1 MKKLTDFA
9 NIAQLQTYIKDW
21 NSLTGL
27 SAAITDLDGNCLTT
41 AIPESC
47 STYHAEDALTE
58 LTLGEESIG
67 SMLYGTPADYTDDP
81 SVSVQILHSLLT
93 LAINNQYETSQLNT
107 RLQTYKD
114 SITTLSSLINAI
126 IEKSHALDKI
136 ESKQRML
143 ALNASIEAAR
153 AGEAGRGFAVVAE
166 QIRKLAEQSAQSAVD
181 TRSLIEGSLQEIE
194 RGNQAAEAAAESLE
208 QIVTGVKEIAADSR
222 RLSEE
227 STAQAQAMEQAEVGV
242 TQISEVVQSNSASA
256 EESSATSEELS
267 AQAYSLN
274 EVVGKF
280 TLRRD

>member
-47 STYHAEDALTE
+47 STYHAEAALTE

-153 AGEAGRGFAVVAE
+153 AGEAGKGFAVVADE
-166 QIRKLAEQSAQSAVD
+166 VGKLASVSDEINTAIKDTMTDMADLVEKISAPEHPV
-181 TRSLIEGSLQEIE
+181 I
-194 RGNQAAEAAAESLE
+194 
-208 QIVTGVKEIAADSR
+208 
-222 RLSEE
+222 
-227 STAQAQAMEQAEVGV
+227 
-242 TQISEVVQSNSASA
+242 
-256 EESSATSEELS
+256 
-267 AQAYSLN
+267 
-274 EVVGKF
+274 
-280 TLRRD
+280 

>member
-47 STYHAEDALTE
+47 STYHAEDAL
-58 LTLGEESIG
+58 EESIG

-153 AGEAGRGFAVVAE
+153 AGEAGKGFAVVADE
-166 QIRKLAEQSAQSAVD
+166 VGKLASVSDEINTAIKDTMTDMADLVEKISAPEHPV
-181 TRSLIEGSLQEIE
+181 I
-194 RGNQAAEAAAESLE
+194 
-208 QIVTGVKEIAADSR
+208 
-222 RLSEE
+222 
-227 STAQAQAMEQAEVGV
+227 
-242 TQISEVVQSNSASA
+242 
-256 EESSATSEELS
+256 
-267 AQAYSLN
+267 
-274 EVVGKF
+274 
-280 TLRRD
+280 

>member
-47 STYHAEDALTE
+47 STYHAEDAITE

-81 SVSVQILHSLLT
+81 SASVQILHSLLT

-153 AGEAGRGFAVVAE
+153 AGEAGKGFAVVADE
-166 QIRKLAEQSAQSAVD
+166 VGKLASVSDEIKDTMTDMADLVEKISAPEHPV
-181 TRSLIEGSLQEIE
+181 I
-194 RGNQAAEAAAESLE
+194 
-208 QIVTGVKEIAADSR
+208 
-222 RLSEE
+222 
-227 STAQAQAMEQAEVGV
+227 
-242 TQISEVVQSNSASA
+242 
-256 EESSATSEELS
+256 
-267 AQAYSLN
+267 
-274 EVVGKF
+274 
-280 TLRRD
+280 

>member
-126 IEKSHALDKI
+126 IENH
-136 ESKQRML
+136 ML
-143 ALNASIEAAR
+143 W
-153 AGEAGRGFAVVAE
+153 
-166 QIRKLAEQSAQSAVD
+166 IR
-181 TRSLIEGSLQEIE
+181 
-194 RGNQAAEAAAESLE
+194 
-208 QIVTGVKEIAADSR
+208 
-222 RLSEE
+222 
-227 STAQAQAMEQAEVGV
+227 
-242 TQISEVVQSNSASA
+242 SNPNSVC
-256 EESSATSEELS
+256 LH
-267 AQAYSLN
+267 
-274 EVVGKF
+274 
-280 TLRRD
+280 

>member
-41 AIPESC
+41 AISESC

-153 AGEAGRGFAVVAE
+153 AGEAGKGFAVVADE
-166 QIRKLAEQSAQSAVD
+166 VGKLASVSDEINTAIKDTMTDMADLVEKISAPEHPV
-181 TRSLIEGSLQEIE
+181 I
-194 RGNQAAEAAAESLE
+194 
-208 QIVTGVKEIAADSR
+208 
-222 RLSEE
+222 
-227 STAQAQAMEQAEVGV
+227 
-242 TQISEVVQSNSASA
+242 
-256 EESSATSEELS
+256 
-267 AQAYSLN
+267 
-274 EVVGKF
+274 
-280 TLRRD
+280 

>member
-41 AIPESC
+41 AIPKSC

-153 AGEAGRGFAVVAE
+153 AGEAGKGFAVVADE
-166 QIRKLAEQSAQSAVD
+166 VGKLASVSDEINTAIKDTMTDMADLVEKISAPEHPV
-181 TRSLIEGSLQEIE
+181 I
-194 RGNQAAEAAAESLE
+194 
-208 QIVTGVKEIAADSR
+208 
-222 RLSEE
+222 
-227 STAQAQAMEQAEVGV
+227 
-242 TQISEVVQSNSASA
+242 
-256 EESSATSEELS
+256 
-267 AQAYSLN
+267 
-274 EVVGKF
+274 
-280 TLRRD
+280 

>member
-21 NSLTGL
+21 NNLTGL

-47 STYHAEDALTE
+47 STYHAEDALSE

-153 AGEAGRGFAVVAE
+153 AGEAGKGFAVVADE
-166 QIRKLAEQSAQSAVD
+166 VGKLASVSD
-181 TRSLIEGSLQEIE
+181 EIN
-194 RGNQAAEAAAESLE
+194 RYQRYDDRYGR
-208 QIVTGVKEIAADSR
+208 SR
-222 RLSEE
+222 RKDFRTGASGYLINRLFTIINAQTANDMGHSLFFFPCTSVFYFDLSTPYLRSSIHFHVVSRSGFITFR
-227 STAQAQAMEQAEVGV
+227 STLSHS
-242 TQISEVVQSNSASA
+242 IS
-256 EESSATSEELS
+256 LS
-267 AQAYSLN
+267 LLFYPVSYSL
-274 EVVGKF
+274 
-280 TLRRD
+280 LS

>member
-47 STYHAEDALTE
+47 STYHAEVALTE

-153 AGEAGRGFAVVAE
+153 AGEAGKGFAVVADE
-166 QIRKLAEQSAQSAVD
+166 VGKLASVSDEINTAIKDTMTDMADLVEKISAPEHPV
-181 TRSLIEGSLQEIE
+181 I
-194 RGNQAAEAAAESLE
+194 
-208 QIVTGVKEIAADSR
+208 
-222 RLSEE
+222 
-227 STAQAQAMEQAEVGV
+227 
-242 TQISEVVQSNSASA
+242 
-256 EESSATSEELS
+256 
-267 AQAYSLN
+267 
-274 EVVGKF
+274 
-280 TLRRD
+280 

>member
-1 MKKLTDFA
+1 MV
-9 NIAQLQTYIKDW
+9 
-21 NSLTGL
+21 
-27 SAAITDLDGNCLTT
+27 
-41 AIPESC
+41 
-47 STYHAEDALTE
+47 STAEDALTE

-153 AGEAGRGFAVVAE
+153 AGEAGKGFAVVADE
-166 QIRKLAEQSAQSAVD
+166 VGKLASVSDEINTAIKDTMTDMADLVEKISAPEHPV
-181 TRSLIEGSLQEIE
+181 I
-194 RGNQAAEAAAESLE
+194 
-208 QIVTGVKEIAADSR
+208 
-222 RLSEE
+222 
-227 STAQAQAMEQAEVGV
+227 
-242 TQISEVVQSNSASA
+242 
-256 EESSATSEELS
+256 
-267 AQAYSLN
+267 
-274 EVVGKF
+274 
-280 TLRRD
+280 

>member
-27 SAAITDLDGNCLTT
+27 SAAITDLDGNCLTI
-41 AIPESC
+41 AIQESC

-153 AGEAGRGFAVVAE
+153 AGEAGKGFAVVADE
-166 QIRKLAEQSAQSAVD
+166 VGKLASVSDEINTAIKDTMTDMADLVEKISAPEHPV
-181 TRSLIEGSLQEIE
+181 I
-194 RGNQAAEAAAESLE
+194 
-208 QIVTGVKEIAADSR
+208 
-222 RLSEE
+222 
-227 STAQAQAMEQAEVGV
+227 
-242 TQISEVVQSNSASA
+242 
-256 EESSATSEELS
+256 
-267 AQAYSLN
+267 
-274 EVVGKF
+274 
-280 TLRRD
+280 

>member
-153 AGEAGRGFAVVAE
+153 AGEAGKGFAVVAMKSVNW
-166 QIRKLAEQSAQSAVD
+166 QVYPMRSTPLSRIR
-181 TRSLIEGSLQEIE
+181 
-194 RGNQAAEAAAESLE
+194 
-208 QIVTGVKEIAADSR
+208 
-222 RLSEE
+222 
-227 STAQAQAMEQAEVGV
+227 
-242 TQISEVVQSNSASA
+242 
-256 EESSATSEELS
+256 
-267 AQAYSLN
+267 
-274 EVVGKF
+274 
-280 TLRRD
+280 

>member
-47 STYHAEDALTE
+47 STYHEEDALTE

-93 LAINNQYETSQLNT
+93 LAINNQYETSQLNA

-153 AGEAGRGFAVVAE
+153 AGEAGKGFAVVADE
-166 QIRKLAEQSAQSAVD
+166 VGKLASVSDEINTAIKDTMTDMADLVEKISAPEHPV
-181 TRSLIEGSLQEIE
+181 I
-194 RGNQAAEAAAESLE
+194 
-208 QIVTGVKEIAADSR
+208 
-222 RLSEE
+222 
-227 STAQAQAMEQAEVGV
+227 
-242 TQISEVVQSNSASA
+242 
-256 EESSATSEELS
+256 
-267 AQAYSLN
+267 
-274 EVVGKF
+274 
-280 TLRRD
+280 